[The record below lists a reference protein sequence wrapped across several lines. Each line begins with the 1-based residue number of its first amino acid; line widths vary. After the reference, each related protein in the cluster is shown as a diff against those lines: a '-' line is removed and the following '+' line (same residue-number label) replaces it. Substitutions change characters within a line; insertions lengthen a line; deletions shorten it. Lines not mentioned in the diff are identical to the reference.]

1 MMKYI
6 LLLGLLFL
14 AACSSSIDPSL
25 KFQLLE
31 AADSLPDAQI
41 LQILVAEQSR
51 FEECSTAIHAAYQS
65 RGKELSRE
73 LCGGVIRKEIVE
85 EDKDTYRVEFH
96 VDYPSCNEHTLPMV
110 SLIDLHTREVQVIWA
125 AGQRPDPEYVQR
137 VQERLQIS
145 DCEKF
150 AEQIT

>member
-1 MMKYI
+1 MQHSHPCGI
-6 LLLGLLFL
+6 
-14 AACSSSIDPSL
+14 P
-25 KFQLLE
+25 
-31 AADSLPDAQI
+31 
-41 LQILVAEQSR
+41 
-51 FEECSTAIHAAYQS
+51 
-65 RGKELSRE
+65 GKELSRE

-96 VDYPSCNEHTLPMV
+96 VDYPSCSESVIPMAA
-110 SLIDLHTREVQVIWA
+110 LMDLETEDVQVVWA